1 MIIARIARHLYLEG
15 LRELERND
23 LDALLMRFDD
33 EATLIFVGDAPL
45 GTELSAS
52 ADVRLWFERFR
63 RLLPDPRF
71 EVQRLLVSGPPW
83 NQRLAAH
90 VLISS
95 TVDGEP
101 YQNQFA
107 HFLRLRWGKVTD
119 DLILEDTQ
127 VWERACRRLAAAGV
141 SEASAGRLAASAD

>member
-119 DLILEDTQ
+119 DLILEDTLD
-127 VWERACRRLAAAGV
+127 RTRFGGHSSKLPDV
-141 SEASAGRLAASAD
+141 SGE